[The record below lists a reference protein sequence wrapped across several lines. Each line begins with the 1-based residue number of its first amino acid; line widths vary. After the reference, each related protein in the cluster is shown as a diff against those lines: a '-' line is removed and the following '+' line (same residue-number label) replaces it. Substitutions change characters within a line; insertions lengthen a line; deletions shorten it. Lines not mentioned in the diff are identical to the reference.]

1 MDSHKKQDS
10 LLSFES
16 LENGLLSTIDY
27 FSDKNDSL
35 SDEGLQMKKRIH
47 EEMSE
52 LPNDSVCSSLFDN
65 NEEHRF
71 CQLFAQVEP
80 ELLP

>member
-1 MDSHKKQDS
+1 MDSHKKPDS

-16 LENGLLSTIDY
+16 LENGLLSTIDD

-35 SDEGLQMKKRIH
+35 SGEGLLMKKRIH
-47 EEMSE
+47 EMSE
-52 LPNDSVCSSLFDN
+52 LPNDSVCSTSFD

-71 CQLFAQVEP
+71 CQLFAQVEFN
-80 ELLP
+80 LLP